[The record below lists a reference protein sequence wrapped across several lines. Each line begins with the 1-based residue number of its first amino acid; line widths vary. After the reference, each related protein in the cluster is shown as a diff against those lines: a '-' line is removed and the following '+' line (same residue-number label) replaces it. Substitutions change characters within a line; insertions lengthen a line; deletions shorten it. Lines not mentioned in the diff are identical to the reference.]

1 MPSTVM
7 IKSDH
12 VYGVPSVRCKDC
24 LGVAVR
30 EVKDICEVEF
40 VALDNKQYTFFF
52 HKNNLEILE

>member
-1 MPSTVM
+1 M